1 MEKTFQEAVKHR
13 RSYYSISNQSPIS
26 DAQIEEI
33 VNFAVTNV
41 PSAFNSQSTR
51 VVILFGE
58 NHIKLWNIAKDALRK
73 IVPEKD
79 FSSTE
84 GRINSFTAGYA
95 TILYFED
102 MNVVKSL
109 QEQYA
114 AYADNF
120 PKWSQ
125 QTSAMHQFTI
135 WTMLEEAGLGASLQH
150 YNPIIDTDVH
160 TQWNIPENWK
170 LIAQMPFGTP
180 TQEPSEKSFAPLYER
195 VRVFK

>member
-180 TQEPSEKSFAPLYER
+180 TQEPSEKSFAPLSER